1 MISPTLLLTRP
12 PLPSIR
18 LDQILQYK
26 ANQGVKIFILLYKEV
41 EISGLGNDSFRC
53 KNYLESLHS
62 RNIYVIRHPNKLIG
76 GSTAILWSHHE
87 KIVVIDRFES

>member
-1 MISPTLLLTRP
+1 MISPMLLLTRP
-12 PLPSIR
+12 PLSPLR

-41 EISGLGNDSFRC
+41 EMSGLGNDSLRC
-53 KNYLESLHS
+53 KNYLESLHP
-62 RNIYVIRHPNKLIG
+62 RNIYVIRHPNKLID

-87 KIVVIDRFES
+87 KNCCH